1 MIIGPDGFRLSQ
13 VSGCLQAASSYLL
26 SASDAR
32 EIVDHQI
39 EVIESEWSEVCDRA
53 RMTEIERKYFWK
65 RQFLNPYAIE
75 GYRRWPSQS

>member
-1 MIIGPDGFRLSQ
+1 MVIGPDGFRMSQ
-13 VSGCLQAASSYLL
+13 VIGCLQAASSYLL

-32 EIVDHQI
+32 DIVDHQI

-53 RMTEIERKYFWK
+53 RMTEIERKYFWE

-75 GYRRWPSQS
+75 GYRR